1 MEIFEKLEL
10 NRLIKEL
17 DFIDSDLVY
26 KSSLLKVVDE
36 SFVKCVNGVLENFP
50 QLKEILDR
58 KNEERLEKV
67 NKQTNTPIEIEMP
80 IDEVVTESKPF
91 KIKNLY
97 RQIAKS
103 THPDKNDQENL
114 RELYLEAQK
123 AYESNDLV
131 QIITICDKL
140 KIEYEVTTEEF
151 QMIRDE
157 IDFKKKRIN
166 FLESTYTWKWYQE
179 QSDDQKNK
187 IILTYLESQISK

>member
-1 MEIFEKLEL
+1 MELVEKLEL

-36 SFVKCVNGVLENFP
+36 NFVKCVNNVLDGFP
-50 QLKEILDR
+50 QLKEMIDK
-58 KNEERLEKV
+58 KNQERLDKA
-67 NKQTNTPIEIEMP
+67 NQQNTIPIEIELP
-80 IDEVVTESKPF
+80 IEEVITESKPV

-123 AYESNDLV
+123 AYDSNDLV
-131 QIITICDKL
+131 QIITICERL
-140 KIEYEVTTEEF
+140 KIEYEITREEF

-157 IDFKKKRIN
+157 IEFKRRRIN

-179 QSDDQKNK
+179 NSEDQKNK